1 MVICPIIG
9 STNFDHLDKMMSAGF
24 LNCKVIILSF
34 VIKVP
39 CGEIHGE
46 YVNILYL
53 IKFHP

>member
-9 STNFDHLDKMMSAGF
+9 STNLDHLDKMMSAGF

-39 CGEIHGE
+39 CGRYME
-46 YVNILYL
+46 NT
-53 IKFHP
+53 